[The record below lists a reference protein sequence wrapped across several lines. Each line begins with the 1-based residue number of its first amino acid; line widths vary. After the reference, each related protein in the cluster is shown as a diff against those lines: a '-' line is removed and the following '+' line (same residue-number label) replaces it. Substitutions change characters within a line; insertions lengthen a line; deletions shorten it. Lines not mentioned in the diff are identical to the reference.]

1 MDIRAA
7 IVEALDRP
15 MVIRPLTIDAPRA
28 GELLI
33 RLVATGVC
41 HTDAT
46 MWQQGVPVPQPVVL
60 GHEGAGI
67 VEQVGEGVTDICP
80 GDPVVMSYN
89 SCGTCPTCCS
99 DHSSYCHDFFPRNFF
114 GTRPDGSSAL
124 KAPDGSPV
132 FANIFGQSSFATH
145 AICHVRNAVVVP
157 RDLDLRIAGPLG
169 CGILTGAGAVMNAL
183 KVQPGQSVVILGAGS
198 VGLSAIM
205 AARVVGAA
213 SIIAIDLNPDRLAL
227 AAELG
232 ATLTIN
238 GQSENPVARVLD
250 MLPAGVDFA
259 IDCTGLPAVIQQ
271 GIAMLGVRGTCGIV
285 GAAAPGTMV
294 QADVSHI
301 MSGGRTIRGIVEGDA
316 DPKSFIPHLVALH
329 RAGQF
334 PFDRLIRFYPFDAIN
349 DAFHDAESGAAIK
362 PVLLFDGHIGRPVGR
377 VIRLVAQ
384 AMRLDVSDTK
394 IG

>member
-1 MDIRAA
+1 
-7 IVEALDRP
+7 
-15 MVIRPLTIDAPRA
+15 
-28 GELLI
+28 
-33 RLVATGVC
+33 
-41 HTDAT
+41 
-46 MWQQGVPVPQPVVL
+46 
-60 GHEGAGI
+60 
-67 VEQVGEGVTDICP
+67 
-80 GDPVVMSYN
+80 
-89 SCGTCPTCCS
+89 
-99 DHSSYCHDFFPRNFF
+99 
-114 GTRPDGSSAL
+114 
-124 KAPDGSPV
+124 
-132 FANIFGQSSFATH
+132 
-145 AICHVRNAVVVP
+145 
-157 RDLDLRIAGPLG
+157 
-169 CGILTGAGAVMNAL
+169 LTGAGAVMNAL

-205 AARVVGAA
+205 AAKVVGAA

-227 AAELG
+227 ATELG

-329 RAGQF
+329 QAGQF

-362 PVLLFDGHIGRPVGR
+362 PVLLFD
-377 VIRLVAQ
+377 
-384 AMRLDVSDTK
+384 
-394 IG
+394 

>member
-7 IVEALDRP
+7 VVEASNRP
-15 MVIRPLTIDAPRA
+15 MVIRSLTIEPPRA
-28 GELLI
+28 GEILV

-67 VEQVGEGVTDICP
+67 VEQVGDGVTDIRP

-89 SCGTCPTCCS
+89 SCGSCPTCCS
-99 DHSSYCHDFFPRNFF
+99 NHSSYCHEFFPRNFF
-114 GTRPDGSSAL
+114 GTRPDGSTAL
-124 KAPDGSPV
+124 ATSDGSPV

-145 AICHVRNAVVVP
+145 AICHARNTVVVP
-157 RDLDLRIAGPLG
+157 EDFDLRIAGPLG

-183 KVQPGQSVVILGAGS
+183 QVRPEQSVVVLGAGS

-205 AARVVGAA
+205 AAKAVGATTIVA
-213 SIIAIDLNPDRLAL
+213 VDLNPERLAL

-232 ATLTIN
+232 ATLTID
-238 GQSENPVARVLD
+238 GRTDDPVARVLETV
-250 MLPAGVDFA
+250 PGGVDHA
-259 IDCTGLPAVIQQ
+259 LDCTGLPAVIQQ

-285 GAAAPGTMV
+285 GAAAPGTLF
-294 QADVSHI
+294 QADVSHV

-316 DPKSFIPHLVALH
+316 DPKRFIPQLIALH
-329 RAGQF
+329 QAGRF

-349 DAFHDAESGAAIK
+349 DAFHDSESGVAIK
-362 PVLLFDGHIGRPVGR
+362 PVLLFE
-377 VIRLVAQ
+377 
-384 AMRLDVSDTK
+384 
-394 IG
+394 